1 MAGEGLFFTGTVLKN
16 NRDLL
21 KEEAARQQLELQREE
36 LELRKQQAAD
46 QRKENRR
53 KNAPKFEAFDQSAVG
68 DFIAGTK
75 RDVDSYIDWVSNN
88 YESDTPEYYS
98 GKGKRETNLVSDIGL
113 LSKITSDYNSKMED
127 LAKGGDA
134 LEKANYVRN
143 RETGSYE
150 FEDRKERLVQQY
162 NAGEITAE
170 EAHAQYFNNDDQSL
184 YLVRE
189 KSSLGQGVVDSYR
202 GSKNSYL
209 RDTDDGKREIK
220 GYTDSAKKAVYES
233 YKNELK
239 FNDKGVFETPQ
250 GETAYFKSTGEDNQ
264 LNMVLFF
271 NEKEGKL
278 TVDENSPILNK
289 LDPKSEEFDAELSG
303 RYVDYLAKKETDPF
317 MVNEV
322 VSKSK
327 SREESDFKDAVD
339 QTDWDAMIN
348 DNKTTDISYGTH
360 GKMLSNYMFTQNVG
374 GEHDIQASTLNNMQ
388 VSSREVNKNGVV
400 LDTETAKKYLLKQI
414 EQDGGKI
421 KSKLSQI
428 AISEDHKSMYG
439 IYSIPVSNQ
448 ATDDGSGGKGSMS
461 IEISVPIR
469 NLSGL
474 KFGEAPSQW
483 IASMNK
489 NEAGLYT
496 QEQETT
502 ETTGVSA
509 PRPN

>member
-1 MAGEGLFFTGTVLKN
+1 MAGEGLFFTGTILKN

-46 QRKENRR
+46 RRRENRR

-68 DFIAGTK
+68 DFVAGTK
-75 RDVDSYIDWVSNN
+75 RDVNSYIGWVSNN

-98 GKGKRETNLVSDIGL
+98 NRAKLKTNLVSDIGL
-113 LSKITSDYNSKMED
+113 LSKITSDYDSKMQD

-134 LEKANYVRN
+134 LDRANYVRN
-143 RETGSYE
+143 NETGSYE

-162 NAGEITAE
+162 NANEITAE
-170 EAHAQYFNNDDQSL
+170 EAYAQYFNNDGQSL

-189 KSSLGQGVVDSYR
+189 KSSLGQGIVDSYI
-202 GSKNSYL
+202 GPKDSYL
-209 RDTDDGKREIK
+209 DDSDDGKREIR
-220 GYTDSAKKAVYES
+220 GYTNSSRKAVYES
-233 YKNELK
+233 FKNELK

-250 GETAYFKSTGEDNQ
+250 GEIAYFKSTGEDNE

-271 NEKEGKL
+271 NEEEGKL

-289 LDPKSEEFDAELSG
+289 LDPKSEDFDPELSG
-303 RYVDYLAKKETDPF
+303 RYVDYLARVQTDPF

-322 VSKSK
+322 VLKSKSK
-327 SREESDFKDAVD
+327 QESNFENAVD
-339 QTDWDAMIN
+339 QSNWDTMMNDKEMTDV
-348 DNKTTDISYGTH
+348 SYGTH
-360 GKMLSNYMFTQNVG
+360 GRMLSNYNFTQNVG

-388 VSSREVNKNGVV
+388 VSSRPVNKDGVV
-400 LDTETAKKYLLKQI
+400 LDTETAKKYLLTQI
-414 EQDGGKI
+414 NQDGGKI
-421 KSKLSQI
+421 KSKLSQV
-428 AISEDHKSMYG
+428 AISEDHTNMYG
-439 IYSIPVSNQ
+439 IYSIPISNES
-448 ATDDGSGGKGSMS
+448 SGGKGSMD

-483 IASMNK
+483 ITSMNA
-489 NEAGLYT
+489 NREGLYT

-509 PRPN
+509 PRP